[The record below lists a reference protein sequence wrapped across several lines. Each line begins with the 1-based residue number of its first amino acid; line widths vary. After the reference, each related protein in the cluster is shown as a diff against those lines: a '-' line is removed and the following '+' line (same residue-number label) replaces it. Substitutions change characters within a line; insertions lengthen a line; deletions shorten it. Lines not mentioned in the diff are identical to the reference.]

1 MSLSRSIVEL
11 IPPGYRVVDMK
22 KFERAAQLSFG
33 AGLCPDPQVWAEKFE
48 RNPSVVRQWGLEKV
62 EDEAA

>member
-11 IPPGYRVVDMK
+11 LPPGYRVVDMK
-22 KFERAAQLSFG
+22 KFEQAAQLSLR
-33 AGLCPDPQVWAEKFE
+33 AGLCPDPHVWAEKFK

-62 EDEAA
+62 EEEAA